1 MLTLTKHCLECFSN
15 LKNVS
20 KQTIH
25 RLKNIDAWLN
35 YDVKL
40 FSEEGC

>member
-1 MLTLTKHCLECFSN
+1 MLE
-15 LKNVS
+15 NVLYS

-25 RLKNIDAWLN
+25 KLKNIDAWLN

-40 FSEEGC
+40 SSEEGKVADK